1 MTNFRRTLRTT
12 AAVGAVGA
20 LFALFCVVAVERERR
35 TAEREGLV
43 ASRLV
48 PATSENAVN
57 KTGKIGESGKNGE
70 NGKNGASVFV
80 PFDSPRAQIAADRAV
95 VEFLRS
101 TERRDDSPEASGI
114 RRARILEAR
123 RRFATSDVAEERRLR
138 RVDDARAAA
147 DAVETLRAWTDAP
160 DDGEFADISV
170 SADADFSV
178 DSSLA
183 CVDGENA
190 GRVLNDSSDFND
202 SCDVFDVDLAAAT
215 AFLAELSDEPSASSV
230 PLAPLTALDDAGDFR
245 DAAVFLDATAL
256 TSVPVSVEAVVSDA
270 APRTFAVVG
279 GFQTAFALF
288 ATFGAR
294 FFCVDWA
301 RFFSIWNACRRG
313 SVANAAPSTRFLP
326 AFERWS
332 ATRTLADLAVVRLL
346 N

>member
-43 ASRLV
+43 ASRFV
-48 PATSENAVN
+48 PATSENVVG
-57 KTGKIGESGKNGE
+57 KTGKIDESGKNG
-70 NGKNGASVFV
+70 KSGASVFV
-80 PFDSPRAQIAADRAV
+80 PFDSPRAQTAADRAV
-95 VEFLRS
+95 VEFLRT

-138 RVDDARAAA
+138 RVADARAAA

-178 DSSLA
+178 DSSFS

-190 GRVLNDSSDFND
+190 GRVLNDSSDFD
-202 SCDVFDVDLAAAT
+202 DCDVFDADLAAAT

-245 DAAVFLDATAL
+245 DAVVFLDANAL
-256 TSVPVSVEAVVSDA
+256 TPVPVAVEAVVSDA
-270 APRTFAVVG
+270 APRTVAVVG
-279 GFQTAFALF
+279 VFQAAFALF

-301 RFFSIWNACRRG
+301 RFFSIWNVRRRG
-313 SVANAAPSTRFLP
+313 SVASAAPSTRLLTF
-326 AFERWS
+326 FERWG
-332 ATRTLADLAVVRLL
+332 AARTLADLAVVRLL

>member
-1 MTNFRRTLRTT
+1 
-12 AAVGAVGA
+12 
-20 LFALFCVVAVERERR
+20 
-35 TAEREGLV
+35 
-43 ASRLV
+43 
-48 PATSENAVN
+48 
-57 KTGKIGESGKNGE
+57 
-70 NGKNGASVFV
+70 
-80 PFDSPRAQIAADRAV
+80 ADRAV
-95 VEFLRS
+95 ADFLR
-101 TERRDDSPEASGI
+101 TIERRTDSPETFAV
-114 RRARILEAR
+114 RRAQIFDAR

-138 RVDDARAAA
+138 RIDDARTAAE
-147 DAVETLRAWTDAP
+147 AVETLRVWADAP
-160 DDGEFADISV
+160 DGDDFAGIFVFDDVSSV
-170 SADADFSV
+170 DFSFSCA
-178 DSSLA
+178 DSGRNGRALNGSNDF
-183 CVDGENA
+183 DGVFNA
-190 GRVLNDSSDFND
+190 
-202 SCDVFDVDLAAAT
+202 FDPDLAAAT

>member
-1 MTNFRRTLRTT
+1 MTTFRRTLRTT
-12 AAVGAVGA
+12 AAVGA
-20 LFALFCVVAVERERR
+20 LFVLFCVVAVDRERR
-35 TAEREGLV
+35 AAEREGLV
-43 ASRLV
+43 ASRSV
-48 PATSENAVN
+48 PSAPTFDFSCA
-57 KTGKIGESGKNGE
+57 GE
-70 NGKNGASVFV
+70 NVFV
-80 PFDSPRAQIAADRAV
+80 PFDSPRAQTAADRAV
-95 VEFLRS
+95 ADFLR
-101 TERRDDSPEASGI
+101 TIERRTDSPETFAV
-114 RRARILEAR
+114 RRAQIFDAR

-138 RVDDARAAA
+138 RIDDARTAAE
-147 DAVETLRAWTDAP
+147 AVETLRVWADAP
-160 DDGEFADISV
+160 DGDDFAGIFVFDDVSSV
-170 SADADFSV
+170 DFSFSCA
-178 DSSLA
+178 DSGRNGRALNGSNDF
-183 CVDGENA
+183 DGVFNA
-190 GRVLNDSSDFND
+190 
-202 SCDVFDVDLAAAT
+202 FDPDLAAAT

-326 AFERWS
+326 TFERWS